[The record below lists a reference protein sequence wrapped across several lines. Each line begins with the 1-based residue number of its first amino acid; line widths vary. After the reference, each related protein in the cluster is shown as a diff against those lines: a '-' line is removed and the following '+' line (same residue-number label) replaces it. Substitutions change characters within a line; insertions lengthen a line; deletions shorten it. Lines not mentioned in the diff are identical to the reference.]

1 METDRKQVFVEAESF
16 EELGGWVVDQQF
28 MDAMGSPYLLAH
40 GLGRPVADAATTV
53 SFPEAGRRRLFV
65 RTRDWVPPQGPG
77 RFRVRVGDWNSKEL
91 GVGDGSWHWEDC
103 GVLDVAGAMEVRLC
117 DLTGF
122 EGRVDAL
129 AFVPDGERPVRPAP
143 ATEEGGAFDFVVVGG
158 GFAGLCAA
166 VAAARAG
173 ARTLGA
179 EHLAELKA
187 ALSADHGA

>member
-77 RFRVRVGDWNSKEL
+77 RFRVRVGDWSSKEL

>member
-1 METDRKQVFVEAESF
+1 M
-16 EELGGWVVDQQF
+16 
-28 MDAMGSPYLLAH
+28 
-40 GLGRPVADAATTV
+40 
-53 SFPEAGRRRLFV
+53 
-65 RTRDWVPPQGPG
+65 
-77 RFRVRVGDWNSKEL
+77 
-91 GVGDGSWHWEDC
+91 
-103 GVLDVAGAMEVRLC
+103 LDVAGAMEVRLC

-166 VAAARAG
+166 GKDISGTYAALSSYRVENTCAAMGGMVGRAAALRLELG
-173 ARTLGA
+173 VMPRTLGA

-187 ALSADHGA
+187 ALSAGR